1 MLGSG
6 GALWFSPNGNKI
18 AIASFDDT
26 AVEEFTYILYEDQY
40 EKEVALR
47 YPKVRVSYASY
58 YEIVS

>member
-26 AVEEFTYILYEDQY
+26 EVEEFTYLMYDEDQY
-40 EKEVALR
+40 EKEVRLR
-47 YPKVRVSYASY
+47 YPKVG
-58 YEIVS
+58 